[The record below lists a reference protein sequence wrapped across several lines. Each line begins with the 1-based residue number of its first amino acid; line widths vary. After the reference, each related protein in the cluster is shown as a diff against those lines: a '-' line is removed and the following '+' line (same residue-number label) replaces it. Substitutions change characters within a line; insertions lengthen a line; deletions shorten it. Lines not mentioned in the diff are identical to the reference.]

1 MQDRGSGDLDIVGEV
16 RTKIKAVVS
25 LFRRGP
31 GITGEQHHIGDV
43 LWITDNLTDE
53 VRGAL
58 AACLTRCLSH
68 FVPPQKFR
76 FGNLECPAACFVDL
90 GQTIWL
96 IKLSRL
102 AERARRV
109 GASMIAPVTPASE
122 LGVIVTE

>member
-1 MQDRGSGDLDIVGEV
+1 
-16 RTKIKAVVS
+16 
-25 LFRRGP
+25 
-31 GITGEQHHIGDV
+31 
-43 LWITDNLTDE
+43 LTDE

-76 FGNLECPAACFVDL
+76 FGNFCSAACFVDL

-109 GASMIAPVTPASE
+109 SASMIAPVTPAGE